1 MVGLKSHFI
10 YSKTSSVAPSVSLLS
25 FPVTWACIEELKSRK
40 QTKFSMSTAL
50 RLLTSC
56 TPHVVSLFPAEVNEH
71 QLPGQRVPQ
80 PGRDHHHEGAPGG
93 QDRVCVLPGRTVGI
107 IRFHSLLCI
116 QVCHKGIGRSFA
128 DGGKSCIHFCIYS
141 CPLNNIHS
149 TLVL

>member
-1 MVGLKSHFI
+1 
-10 YSKTSSVAPSVSLLS
+10 
-25 FPVTWACIEELKSRK
+25 
-40 QTKFSMSTAL
+40 MSTAL

-56 TPHVVSLFPAEVNEH
+56 TPHVASLFPAEVNEH

-116 QVCHKGIGRSFA
+116 QVCHKGIGGSFA
-128 DGGKSCIHFCIYS
+128 DGGKMYSFLYVFLSAQQYTFHFSFVASLHLLLY
-141 CPLNNIHS
+141 
-149 TLVL
+149 